1 MLWLSSLA
9 DTSAPQRVGA
19 ALFVER
25 LWIGRNFP
33 CFEPALGARHY
44 TPRFSPLQ
52 ELLPTAVLPPAISQR
67 QALEIAMTVWAA

>member
-25 LWIGRNFP
+25 LWTGRNFL
-33 CFEPALGARHY
+33 CFEPALGARRY
-44 TPRFSPLQ
+44 APRFSPLQ
-52 ELLPTAVLPPAISQR
+52 ELLPTAVLWPAISHC